1 MSLVTLLLFWK
12 FCHCNIFLSISITR
26 PKITI
31 SYLLNPLCVWN
42 SKISS
47 EKDRVM
53 LIHHIYFS
61 HMPMAKFCHIP
72 FCQGKESGLWSR
84 YRRISLK
91 NAARLTESKKWVF
104 IQEMQ
109 LKGCQIIQYL
119 PFQAFKEHIYSSANS
134 RVLLPLLQWSSYP
147 QNDILSLKQ
156 LRQRRTS
163 CHVSWLAAFFPKWE
177 NAIRTMTSWLITSL
191 ATFASCVYKVHT

>member
-31 SYLLNPLCVWN
+31 SYLLKPLCVWN

-72 FCQGKESGLWSR
+72 FCQGKESGLRPEPSLWQRNNAFRWSTFGNEFYGQDYHR
-84 YRRISLK
+84 LYRSICYIYYC
-91 NAARLTESKKWVF
+91 N
-104 IQEMQ
+104 
-109 LKGCQIIQYL
+109 IIRCMCSVKFAIFCENNIWQR
-119 PFQAFKEHIYSSANS
+119 E
-134 RVLLPLLQWSSYP
+134 RVLIMPRNELLDGTNCKFSNVFHT
-147 QNDILSLKQ
+147 QNAVWPI
-156 LRQRRTS
+156 
-163 CHVSWLAAFFPKWE
+163 
-177 NAIRTMTSWLITSL
+177 
-191 ATFASCVYKVHT
+191 